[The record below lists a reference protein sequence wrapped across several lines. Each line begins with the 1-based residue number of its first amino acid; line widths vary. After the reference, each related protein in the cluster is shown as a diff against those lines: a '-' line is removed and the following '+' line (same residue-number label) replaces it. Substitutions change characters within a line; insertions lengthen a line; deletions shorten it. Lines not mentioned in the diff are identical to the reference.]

1 MDTPQQFKS
10 ELKRD
15 DISNDFDRIIDSPNA
30 LEIINNLLEGER
42 RRMNTMSMSEFKR
55 YEPLFQYDGMQIVG
69 EAQFKDLATEYF
81 HSISLYDPVTVMDGN
96 NVVMVLPPIF
106 NRFNQIGMAGPAG
119 TDINQ
124 AFINACMSDDP
135 MVQQRLNK
143 YADFYKRM
151 IHVVNDERD
160 IIKKKEQAALQAD
173 DAMKAVANKQTDVKQ
188 SGEVEDISTSNFKDA
203 EIESLSDNK
212 SKPLNED
219 NDEFEPL

>member
-30 LEIINNLLEGER
+30 LDIINNLLEGER
-42 RRMNTMSMSEFKR
+42 RRMNTMSMAEFKR
-55 YEPLFQYDGMQIVG
+55 YEPLFQYNGMQIVG

-96 NVVMVLPPIF
+96 TVAMVLPPIF

-151 IHVVNDERD
+151 IHVVNDERE
-160 IIKKKEQAALQAD
+160 IVKKKEQAALQAD
-173 DAMKAVANKQTDVKQ
+173 DAMKAIANKQTDVKQ

>member
-15 DISNDFDRIIDSPNA
+15 DISNDFDKLIDSPNS
-30 LEIINNLLEGER
+30 LEIINNILAGER
-42 RRMNTMSMSEFKR
+42 RRMNTMSMAEFRR
-55 YEPLFQYDGMQIVG
+55 YEPLFQYNGIDTIG

-81 HSISLYDPVTVMDGN
+81 HNISVYDPVTVMDGN
-96 NVVMVLPPIF
+96 TVAFVLPPIF
-106 NRFNQIGMAGPAG
+106 NRFNQIGMAGPTG

-151 IHVVNDERD
+151 IHVVNDDRVID
-160 IIKKKEQAALQAD
+160 KKREEAALQAD
-173 DAMKAVANKQTDVKQ
+173 DAMKASQTKQIDAKQ
-188 SGEVEDISTSNFKDA
+188 SSEVEDISVSNFKDA
-203 EIESLSDNK
+203 EVESLSDNN
-212 SKPLNED
+212 SKNQNED
-219 NDEFEPL
+219 SDEFEPL

>member
-30 LEIINNLLEGER
+30 LDIINNLLEGER
-42 RRMNTMSMSEFKR
+42 RRMNTMSMAEFKR
-55 YEPLFQYDGMQIVG
+55 YEPLFQYNGMQIVG

-96 NVVMVLPPIF
+96 TVAMVLPPIF

-151 IHVVNDERD
+151 IHVVNDERE
-160 IIKKKEQAALQAD
+160 IVKKKEQAALQAD
-173 DAMKAVANKQTDVKQ
+173 DAMKAVAHKQTDVKQ